1 MRLLIATDMLL
12 DLIAE
17 RPESIEAWNKLNALE
32 LTGSAELWA
41 AASSY
46 DALRAQLAEVI
57 DDADVRSALR
67 STMSFITICS
77 VDGSDVRFAL
87 DHADLPYEAAI
98 AGRTMCLECGRAPPA
113 SEAFGTRAGRRAR

>member
-87 DHADLPYEAAI
+87 DHAD
-98 AGRTMCLECGRAPPA
+98 RK
-113 SEAFGTRAGRRAR
+113 SVV